1 MFLICSLDNKFLYFI
16 VFDCYNQPLTKPDS
30 IGWWQPSNYSLNYS
44 LHKHKCKDVLFDF
57 IREWYSYHFPEL
69 VKIVA
74 DNLLYA
80 QVVKYIKSRKDLT
93 EDKLE
98 GLEEIV
104 QDEAKTKA
112 IYDASRS
119 SMGRQIQQKLTE
131 LQ

>member
-1 MFLICSLDNKFLYFI
+1 
-16 VFDCYNQPLTKPDS
+16 VFHFT
-30 IGWWQPSNYSLNYS
+30 
-44 LHKHKCKDVLFDF
+44 
-57 IREWYSYHFPEL
+57 REWYSYHFPEL

-80 QVVKYIKSRKDLT
+80 RVVKYIKSRKDLT

-104 QDEAKTKA
+104 QDEGKTKA

-119 SMGRQIQQKLTE
+119 SMGMSNQQLVNRQWL
-131 LQ
+131 LMVLHP